1 MKTIQRLID
10 IIPHQLGSFPSNNC
24 LSDKTGGIWKKFTTS
39 EVKNIVD
46 RFSLGLLKLGFQ
58 PGDKFAIVSPNRTE
72 WNFVDLGVLQ
82 IGGIDVPVY
91 PTISADEY
99 EYIFNDA
106 EVKLAFVGDDELYQK
121 VHKIKPKVKSLQEIY
136 LFNHVEGKKHWT
148 EILNDAD
155 ESLRPRLNE
164 IEDSIT
170 PDDMAT
176 IIYTSG
182 TTGTPKGVML
192 SHNNIIS
199 NVTSLS
205 KIFPINQT
213 HRVISFLPIC
223 HIFERT
229 SIYFYLTVGASIY
242 YAESMEKTG
251 ENLLEVKPNYFTTVP
266 RMLEK
271 IFDKIMDKGRELKWP
286 KQAIFGWAVN
296 LANHYDPEG
305 KNNFFYNLRL
315 WAARKLVFS
324 KWLTALGGEV
334 KGIICGAA
342 ALQPRLARI
351 FTAAGIPICEGYGL
365 TESSPVITCNRFNEG
380 EYYLGTVGFPIPDV
394 QIKIGENG
402 EILAKG
408 PNIMI
413 GYYNKPEYTKASID
427 DEGWLHTGDVG
438 ELVDGKF
445 LRITDRLKEIFKTS
459 GGKFIAPLPIE
470 NKMKESL
477 FIRNIMVIGENR
489 NFSAA
494 LIIPEFDFIKK
505 WSKKKKLDVQS
516 NEDICKNPIVKERIW
531 EDVQKYNERFS
542 KVEQIKKIELLSN
555 DWTIES
561 NELTPTIKLKRK
573 AILNNNK
580 ELIEKIY
587 ST

>member
-1 MKTIQRLID
+1 MKTIRRLID
-10 IIPHQLGSFPSNNC
+10 IIPHQLETHPSNNC
-24 LSDKTGGIWKKFTTS
+24 IADKTGGVWKKFTTVD
-39 EVKNIVD
+39 VKNTVD
-46 RFSLGLLKLGFQ
+46 KFSLGLLKLGFQ
-58 PGDKFAIVSPNRTE
+58 PGDKFAIVSPNRSE

-82 IGGIDVPVY
+82 IGGIVVPVY

-106 EVKLAFVGDDELYQK
+106 EVKLAFVGNDELYRK
-121 VHKIKPKVKSLQEIY
+121 AHKIKSKVKSLQEIY
-136 LFNHVEGKKHWT
+136 LFDHVEGKKHWS
-148 EILNDAD
+148 EILNTAD
-155 ESLRPRLNE
+155 ESLRSRLNE
-164 IEDSIT
+164 IEDSIA
-170 PDDMAT
+170 PGDLAT

-199 NVTSLS
+199 NVTSIS

-229 SIYFYLTVGASIY
+229 SVYFYLTVGASIY
-242 YAESMEKTG
+242 YAESIEKVG

-266 RMLEK
+266 RLLEK
-271 IFDKIMDKGRELKWP
+271 IFDKIMDKGRDLKWP

-305 KNNFFYNLRL
+305 KNNFFYTLRL
-315 WAARKLVFS
+315 RAARKLVFS
-324 KWLTALGGEV
+324 KWTAALGGDV

-365 TESSPVITCNRFNEG
+365 TESSPVITCNRFNKG
-380 EYYLGTVGFPIPDV
+380 EYYLGTAGFPIPDV

-427 DEGWLHTGDVG
+427 DEGWFHTGDIG

-445 LRITDRLKEIFKTS
+445 LRITDRLKEMFKTS

-494 LIIPEFDFIKK
+494 LIVPEFDFIKK
-505 WSKKKKLDVQS
+505 WSKKKKLGVQS
-516 NEDICKNPIVKERIW
+516 NEDICNHPIIKERIW
-531 EDVQKYNERFS
+531 EDVQKYNERFA

-561 NELTPTIKLKRK
+561 NELTPTLKLKRK
-573 AILNNNK
+573 AILCTNK

-587 ST
+587 SA